1 MSQRRRRP
9 RNGSFHQDSQRL
21 KIRVL
26 WIYLRLFKLADGG
39 ATEYIQSN
47 LPPQPGPRITSTAF
61 ASTSGDKDARFGAPW
76 AWQPWADPVRSLS
89 YDKPFSASLSV
100 LIACKGDQD
109 VARNEKIVA
118 GFGDDEGS
126 GRKSVCGIGWKS
138 GGFGLWDFRERQ
150 NWPLRRS
157 HYAPCTASGAGALHA
172 EAVRLML
179 PASRGMKMQIP
190 AYRCMLAPPSET
202 SMPVNG

>member
-9 RNGSFHQDSQRL
+9 RNGSFHQGLTATQNSSALDRPTYASSNSPTVVPPSTSRA
-21 KIRVL
+21 ISRPSPGRGS
-26 WIYLRLFKLADGG
+26 LRLHLPAPREIKMPDLALPGHG
-39 ATEYIQSN
+39 N
-47 LPPQPGPRITSTAF
+47 LGQI
-61 ASTSGDKDARFGAPW
+61 
-76 AWQPWADPVRSLS
+76 RSLR
-89 YDKPFSASLSV
+89 YDKPFSASRSV

-157 HYAPCTASGAGALHA
+157 HHAPCTASGAGALHG

-202 SMPVNG
+202 SMPANG